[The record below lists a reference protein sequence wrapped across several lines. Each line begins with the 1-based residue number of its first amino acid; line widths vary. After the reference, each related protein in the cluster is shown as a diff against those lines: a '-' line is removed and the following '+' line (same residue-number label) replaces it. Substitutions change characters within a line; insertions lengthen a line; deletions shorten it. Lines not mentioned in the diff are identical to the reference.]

1 MALPNTDFG
10 AGRPATKAETFG
22 TSTGADSE
30 VIKGLD
36 DIEDAIDKRLE
47 TISLFVE
54 KIANYIPKL
63 GGIEHHVKQISGLR
77 IRDSVMPAMR
87 EIIDAISLD
96 TEKDEER
103 KEKREGANQKVR
115 FGSLHHCPNSY
126 LFLVSQT
133 GVSLFI
139 LLLVFLRP

>member
-22 TSTGADSE
+22 TKTGADTE
-30 VIKGLD
+30 VVKGLE
-36 DIEDAIDKRLE
+36 DIEDVIDKRLE

-96 TEKDEER
+96 TEKDELR
-103 KEKREGANQKVR
+103 EKDDAEAVDGGGGGDGDAPDAEG
-115 FGSLHHCPNSY
+115 G
-126 LFLVSQT
+126 
-133 GVSLFI
+133 GEEDGDEMI
-139 LLLVFLRP
+139 